1 MIGAKVIEFESESL
15 LKGNNRETVIVN
27 RLILE
32 KDNKKYSVYIENLDQ
47 EHKECVIEEI
57 T

>member
-32 KDNKKYSVYIENLDQ
+32 KDDKKYSVYIECLDRGH
-47 EHKECVIEEI
+47 EECVIEEI

>member
-47 EHKECVIEEI
+47 EYKECVIEEI